1 MRGRAGLSAAVGGLL
16 SGVALAQPAGWE
28 VTPTSASGSVLG
40 TVTVNGVPAAAGS
53 WIGAFDPSGHCAGA
67 AQIILNSG
75 TAYMSLAVYGDD
87 PMTAAVDEGIT
98 GAEPFTLRLAP
109 AGSGAVVPYPNADSP
124 LPLTGWANTNGA
136 PLPAFADPTAVFDFA
151 FDAAVALACPPAT
164 LCPASDPWPLNP
176 MPPGGLLAGSGVG
189 PDGLFDAAAAGLGL
203 HILSYTWGA
212 TTVTCSVEVTATP
225 DATVLTTGPFC
236 SGDAPVLLTAATSG
250 GTWWGTGVFPAA
262 GGGAVFDPGAVAP
275 GTYPVTYTLD
285 LPGCSATATAAL
297 AVLPAPTPPLITA
310 TTDGTLVAS
319 VGGGGAGN
327 GGVTFVWYVLD
338 GTPVAEGTEG
348 PELGTPLSG
357 PTYLVAAT
365 NSYGCTALSA
375 PFLFGPAAVGAPAAG
390 AWTLTANAD
399 GTLLSSRPLDE
410 LRLFDAAGRELSP
423 SRLPGPGC
431 YLVVARSG
439 TTWLRQRLVVAGA

>member
-1 MRGRAGLSAAVGGLL
+1 
-16 SGVALAQPAGWE
+16 
-28 VTPTSASGSVLG
+28 
-40 TVTVNGVPAAAGS
+40 
-53 WIGAFDPSGHCAGA
+53 
-67 AQIILNSG
+67 
-75 TAYMSLAVYGDD
+75 
-87 PMTAAVDEGIT
+87 
-98 GAEPFTLRLAP
+98 
-109 AGSGAVVPYPNADSP
+109 
-124 LPLTGWANTNGA
+124 
-136 PLPAFADPTAVFDFA
+136 
-151 FDAAVALACPPAT
+151 
-164 LCPASDPWPLNP
+164 

-203 HILSYTWGA
+203 HLLSYTWGA

-357 PTYLVAAT
+357 TTYLVAAT

-375 PFLFGPAAVGAPAAG
+375 PYFVEST
-390 AWTLTANAD
+390 TLSISHMNDQVSAIAQEYNNKMYD
-399 GTLLSSRPLDE
+399 LL
-410 LRLFDAAGRELSP
+410 GREVNPHQEQST
-423 SRLPGPGC
+423 GI
-431 YLVVARSG
+431 YFTINYSG
-439 TTWLRQRLVVAGA
+439 DSIVRRALCRIR